1 MRRNKIP
8 ILIFTIICLIFSAFS
23 FSEAINTPTEDIKTT
38 INSIIDVLKDKELS
52 LSARTAERRSKIRAL
67 INERFDFK
75 EMAKRSLGR
84 HWNKRTPEE
93 KKEFV
98 SIFSD
103 LLEAS
108 YIGKILAYTDEK
120 IIYKKE
126 SIKGN
131 GRYAVVNTT
140 VMTEK
145 VDIPIDYKVIF
156 RGNGWMV
163 YDVLIEGVSFI
174 STYRSQYNQ
183 ILKKESYAKLIQ
195 IMKNKLD
202 KLDDPSE

>member
-75 EMAKRSLGR
+75 EMAKRSLAR